1 MEPVKINS
9 FPIIGIAVR
18 TTNENQQAAQDI
30 GALWNRFMNEGILDK
45 IPNKIDQTIYA
56 IYTDYESD
64 HTGAYTTILGCK
76 VSSVNEIPEGMTAKE
91 IAQGMYQK
99 FIAKGDLTKNA
110 VVDTWM
116 NIWNAD
122 LKRLYTTDFEVY
134 GEKALDPT
142 NGEAGIFIAI

>member
-9 FPIIGIAVR
+9 FPIIGVAVR

-30 GALWNRFMNEGILDK
+30 GALWNRFMSEGILDK
-45 IPNKIDQTIYA
+45 IPNKIDHTIYA

-76 VSSVNEIPEGMTAKE
+76 VSSVNEIPEGMITKE

-110 VVDTWM
+110 VVDAWM
-116 NIWNAD
+116 NIWNAN
-122 LKRLYTTDFEVY
+122 LKKSYTTDFEVY
-134 GEKALDPT
+134 GEKAQDPT
-142 NGEAGIFIAI
+142 NGEAAIFIAI